1 MTEKFRVLGLDEFDD
16 LTLDEE
22 VDLEEFKE
30 LEPAGELEAPS
41 GGFKLPAGYASNSQ
55 VEMYLRCPKQYEF
68 RYVKKISRPPSVAAT
83 QGSGIHHA
91 LEHTHH
97 HIVDKGVPAPTSELE
112 DVFSG
117 AFEAVKPDIPKEAW
131 EQEGVTEGALK
142 DMGIKLVRLYNTQF
156 APKVKPQVKDGV
168 RGIEKR
174 FEIMV
179 AGVPMVG
186 IIDLIDSNA
195 EGGVTDIEKE
205 IIRQHGGNVST
216 MFETA
221 IADFKTKA
229 KSMSSA
235 EIESSM
241 QLTLYSYAEQIPLV
255 RFDQL
260 LKLKT
265 PKITRTMAMRTTQDH
280 QWMRQVVHGVATAIH
295 AGVFPPCSPTAWC
308 CSSRWCGFYGQCRGR
323 KR

>member
-1 MTEKFRVLGLDEFDD
+1 MTDKIRVIGLDEFDD

-22 VDLEEFKE
+22 VDLDEFIE

-41 GGFKLPAGYASNSQ
+41 GGFKLPVGYASNSQ
-55 VEMYLRCPKQYEF
+55 IEMYLRCPRQYEF

-97 HIVDKGVPAPTSELE
+97 HIVDKGVPAPVTELE
-112 DVFSG
+112 DVFSD
-117 AFEAVKPDIPKEAW
+117 AFEAVKPDIPQDAW
-131 EQEGVTEGALK
+131 KQEGVTEGELK
-142 DMGIKLVRLYNTQF
+142 DVGIKLVRLYNLQF
-156 APKVKPQVKDGV
+156 APKVKPQVKNGV

-174 FEIMV
+174 FEILV

-186 IIDLIDSNA
+186 IIDLIDTNA
-195 EGGVTDIEKE
+195 EGGITDIEKE
-205 IIRQHGGNVST
+205 IIRQHGGSIPT

-229 KSMSSA
+229 KSMSAA
-235 EIESSM
+235 EVDSSL

-255 RFDQL
+255 RIDQL

-265 PKITRTMAMRTTQDH
+265 PKITRTMATRTLQDH
-280 QWMRQVVHGVATAIH
+280 KWMKEVVHGVAQAIH
-295 AGVFPPCSPTAWC
+295 AGTFPPCSPSAWC
-308 CSSRWCGFYGQCRGR
+308 CSARWCGFYGMCRGR